1 MRRGPIFVALAA
13 MALPGFAQQNP
24 TPNGHSVTTRIA
36 VRGAWLGVGLGELTP
51 ERARSLKLKDGKG
64 IEITHVE
71 DNSPAAKAGLK
82 ESDVVLEI
90 NGQRVDNSD
99 EFTRTILESTPGSK
113 VNLVIWRNGSKQ
125 NIAAT
130 LSARPAP
137 TFFSDSDGLVPPAVP
152 MPPNPF
158 PPEVLDGSVFQGMM
172 VQSPRIG
179 IEGETLSGQL
189 ADFFGVKE
197 GVLVRS
203 VLANSAASKAGL
215 KAGDV
220 IVKVNGMPVSNT
232 REISG
237 VIRAARKNATF
248 TVVRNHKE
256 ITLNVEIAQ
265 ERSLMVPRRE
275 VL

>member
-1 MRRGPIFVALAA
+1 MRKGLVFLALAA

-24 TPNGHSVTTRIA
+24 LPRGHSVTTRIA

-51 ERARSLKLKDGKG
+51 ERARTLKLKDEKG

-90 NGQRVDNSD
+90 NGQKVDNGD
-99 EFTRTILESTPGSK
+99 EFARTIAESTPGSK
-113 VNLVIWRNGSKQ
+113 VNLLIWRNGARQ
-125 NIAAT
+125 NISAT
-130 LSARPAP
+130 LALRPAQ
-137 TFFSDSDGLVPPAVP
+137 TLFFDPEGLVAPTAP
-152 MPPNPF
+152 MPPNAF
-158 PPEVLDGSVFQGMM
+158 PPEVLDGSVFQGLM

-203 VLANSAASKAGL
+203 VLANSAASKAGM

-220 IVKVNGMPVSNT
+220 IVKVNAIPVSNT
-232 REISG
+232 REVAG
-237 VIRAARKNATF
+237 VIRAAHKSATF

-256 ITLNVEIAQ
+256 ITLNVELAQ
-265 ERSLMVPRRE
+265 ERNLMVPQRE

>member
-1 MRRGPIFVALAA
+1 MRKGPVFVALAA
-13 MALPGFAQQNP
+13 MAWPGFAMQNP
-24 TPNGHSVTTRIA
+24 SPHGHSVTTRIA
-36 VRGAWLGVGLGELTP
+36 VRGAWLGVGFGELTP
-51 ERARSLKLKDGKG
+51 ERASALKLKEAKG

-71 DNSPAAKAGLK
+71 DNSHAAKAGLR

-90 NGQRVDNSD
+90 NGQKVSDRD
-99 EFTRTILESTPGSK
+99 EFVRTIAESTPGSK
-113 VNLVIWRNGSKQ
+113 VNLVIWRNSARQ
-125 NIAAT
+125 NVSAT

-137 TFFSDSDGLVPPAVP
+137 TLFTDSDGPAPPAVP

-179 IEGETLSGQL
+179 IEGETLAGQL

-220 IVKVNGMPVSNT
+220 IVKVNAIPVANT

-237 VIRAARKNATF
+237 VIRAAHKNATF
-248 TVVRNHKE
+248 TVVRNHRE

-265 ERSLMVPRRE
+265 ARSVMVPRRE